1 MNALVPS
8 GTMAIVPQTFDDAVR
23 LAKAMS
29 QIPELPEHCKNVGT
43 CLMIVDQAMRWR
55 MSPFAVAQCSS
66 NIKGKMM
73 YEGKLMAAA
82 VESMGAIK
90 GHFDYTFTGEGENRT
105 VTVTATR
112 TGDDKPR
119 EIKIRLGDVQ
129 TNNEQWKKQPD
140 QQLVYSGSRNWARRW
155 TPAALLGAY
164 SPEEFSPEAGK
175 PAEEF
180 AGTTLEGAA
189 ETKVEE
195 PKPDAPKPEPSL
207 RDQYNRDVPLND
219 PPKTIKIT
227 GPEQF
232 LDWFQDAARACADG
246 AEFAQYLED
255 PDVVRMRKG
264 PRNAHRARLEGIIAE
279 GTARFGLQAAKPAAP
294 PVDDAG
300 WPGPDPE
307 QMRRERE
314 AAAVA

>member
-29 QIPELPEHCKNVGT
+29 QIPELPDHCKNVGT

-66 NIKGKMM
+66 NINGKMM

-105 VTVTATR
+105 VTVSATR
-112 TGDDKPR
+112 TGEDKPR

-129 TNNEQWKKQPD
+129 TKNDQWRKQPD

-164 SPEEFSPEAGK
+164 APEEFSPEASK
-175 PAEEF
+175 PVEEVLSTPTID
-180 AGTTLEGAA
+180 GVV

-195 PKPDAPKPEPSL
+195 PKPEPSL
-207 RDQYNRDVPLND
+207 RDQYNRDVPLD
-219 PPKTIKIT
+219 QPKTIKIT
-227 GPEQF
+227 GPDQF

-279 GTARFGLQAAKPAAP
+279 GTARFGLQAAKPPVP
-294 PVDDAG
+294 PADDDAG

-314 AAAVA
+314 ATAVA